1 LVSWTRHRAG
11 PIAIDFG
18 SRALRV
24 MQLGGREDQTRI
36 LVAACH
42 VYPDRPRGTLPEQGE
57 ILDTLRRL
65 LREKRFGGKQVV
77 SALGERDLLVKNIR
91 LPEMP
96 EAELASAV
104 RYEAIERVAEL
115 DEEAEIRFLPAGS
128 VAAGAGSQQE
138 VIVLAATAPVVRR
151 RLELLAE
158 LGLESVGIDASVC
171 AVFRPFER
179 YLRRTDDREQV
190 NVFADIGWSGTRIIV
205 SRGDRIAFTK
215 SFEEGGAR
223 FDQRVSESLSV
234 DPGEAAEL
242 RRQVAMGRPVDDGA
256 VPGLASKTAGLAET
270 VRAAMRPGLEQ
281 LGKEIGLCLRYY
293 AVTFRGRRP
302 DTITCVGG
310 ESLDPYAL
318 EYLSEITGLPC
329 RVGFP
334 LRSMSDS
341 AAVAKDVPDG
351 PLADWATVAGLALKP
366 VVPAT
371 VRAAG

>member
-1 LVSWTRHRAG
+1 
-11 PIAIDFG
+11 
-18 SRALRV
+18 
-24 MQLGGREDQTRI
+24 
-36 LVAACH
+36 
-42 VYPDRPRGTLPEQGE
+42 
-57 ILDTLRRL
+57 
-65 LREKRFGGKQVV
+65 
-77 SALGERDLLVKNIR
+77 
-91 LPEMP
+91 
-96 EAELASAV
+96 V
-104 RYEAIERVAEL
+104 RYEAIERVAGL

-138 VIVLAATAPVVRR
+138 VIVLAAAAPAIRR

-158 LGLESVGIDASVC
+158 LHLESVGIDAPVC

-215 SFEEGGAR
+215 SFEEGGAK
-223 FDQRVSESLSV
+223 FDQRISESLSV
-234 DPGEAAEL
+234 DLTEAAEL
-242 RRQVAMGRPVDDGA
+242 RRQAATPRPADDGA
-256 VPGLASKTAGLAET
+256 ASRPEAKAADLAET

-310 ESLDPYAL
+310 ESLDPYTL
-318 EYLSEITGLPC
+318 ELLSEVTGLPC

-334 LRSMSDS
+334 LRSMSDITV
-341 AAVAKDVPDG
+341 VAGENPDG

-366 VVPAT
+366 VVPAA

>member
-1 LVSWTRHRAG
+1 
-11 PIAIDFG
+11 
-18 SRALRV
+18 
-24 MQLGGREDQTRI
+24 MQLAGREGLTRI
-36 LVAACH
+36 VAAASH
-42 VYPDRPRGTLPEQGE
+42 VYPGRPRRKPPERGE
-57 ILDTLRRL
+57 IIDALRRL
-65 LREKRFGGKQVV
+65 LREKKFVGKQVV
-77 SALGERDLLVKNIR
+77 SVLNERDLLVKNIR

-104 RYEAIERVAEL
+104 RYEAIERVAGL

-138 VIVLAATAPVVRR
+138 VIILAAPASVVCR

-158 LGLESVGIDASVC
+158 LGLQSAGIDAFPC
-171 AVFRPFER
+171 AVFRTFER
-179 YLRRTDDREQV
+179 YLRRTDDQEQV

-215 SFEEGGAR
+215 SFEEGGAK

-234 DPGEAAEL
+234 DPAEAAEL
-242 RRQVAMGRPVDDGA
+242 RRQVSAERQADDE
-256 VPGLASKTAGLAET
+256 AGSGSGTTTTGVTET
-270 VRAAMRPGLEQ
+270 VRAAMRPALEQ

-302 DTITCVGG
+302 DIITCVGG

-318 EYLSEITGLPC
+318 EFLSEVTGLPC

-334 LRSMSDS
+334 LRSMSDVT
-341 AAVAKDVPDG
+341 AVARSDPDG
-351 PLADWATVAGLALKP
+351 PQADWATVAGLALKP
-366 VVPAT
+366 IVS
-371 VRAAG
+371 AGPERRVERRELSGKP

>member
-1 LVSWTRHRAG
+1 M
-11 PIAIDFG
+11 
-18 SRALRV
+18 
-24 MQLGGREDQTRI
+24 MQLGGREDQKRI
-36 LVAACH
+36 LAAACH
-42 VYPDRPRGTLPEQGE
+42 LHARRPRGQPPEQGE
-57 ILDTLRRL
+57 ILDALRRL
-65 LREKRFGGKQVV
+65 LREKRFAGKQVV
-77 SALGERDLLVKNIR
+77 SALNERELLVKNIR

-104 RYEAIERVAEL
+104 RYEAIERVAGL
-115 DEEAEIRFLPAGS
+115 DEEAEIQFLPAGS

-138 VIVLAATAPVVRR
+138 VIVLAAAAPVVRR
-151 RLELLAE
+151 HLELLAE
-158 LGLESVGIDASVC
+158 AGLESVGIDASPC

-179 YLRRTDDREQV
+179 YLRRTDDQEQV

-215 SFEEGGAR
+215 YFEEGGAK
-223 FDQRVSESLSV
+223 FDQRVSETLSV

-242 RRQVAMGRPVDDGA
+242 RWQVATGQPGDDGA
-256 VPGLASKTAGLAET
+256 GSGPGAKAAGLVDS
-270 VRAAMRPGLEQ
+270 VRAAMRPALEQ

-318 EYLSEITGLPC
+318 EYLSEVTGLPC

-334 LRSMSDS
+334 LRSMSDIET
-341 AAVAKDVPDG
+341 VAGDDPDQ

-366 VVPAT
+366 IVPA
-371 VRAAG
+371 VARAAG